1 MKELFESPVFGL
13 FTSKSTDVIT
23 VSGEGGNVNVPDVDE
38 GGSED

>member
-23 VSGEGGNVNVPDVDE
+23 VSGEGGMHDVEE